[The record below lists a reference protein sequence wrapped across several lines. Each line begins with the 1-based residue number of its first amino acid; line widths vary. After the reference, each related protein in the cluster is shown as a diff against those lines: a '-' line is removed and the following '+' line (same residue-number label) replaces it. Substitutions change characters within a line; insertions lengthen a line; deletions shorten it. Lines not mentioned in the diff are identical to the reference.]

1 MDEQV
6 TVESPAL
13 LSPRVHQVAHLAAD
27 GFTNKEIARELSI
40 SPATVKNHIHIAIAK
55 LGVRR
60 RAAIGKALSENPA

>member
-13 LSPRVHQVAHLAAD
+13 LSLRVRQVAHLAAD

-40 SPATVKNHIHIAIAK
+40 SPATVKNHIHTAIAALRIK
-55 LGVRR
+55 R
-60 RAAIGKALSENPA
+60 RAAIGRALSENSL